1 MTIFSVISFLLITVA
16 IFLFL
21 ELTPNQ
27 ITSDIMKIVSPKQT
41 LRDTVLI
48 SQNKKKT
55 RKITEFLFRIQ
66 NAMIETGHGTKFT
79 LVCAASL
86 ISLSIGI
93 VAAVLIDNIFLT
105 PIFGFA
111 CCIIPFLYA
120 NSIVH
125 YYEQHIDLELE
136 STLSMIS
143 TSYLRSNDIVIAV
156 KENIDYLKPPLNNI
170 FRSFLGEISINSDTK
185 SAISHLRSK
194 IHNDIFEEWCD
205 ALIQCQDDNT
215 LKDTLYPIVNKLT
228 DVRLVNNELS
238 TLLEAVRME
247 YYVMVG
253 LLISNIP
260 LIYFINKDW
269 YHTLMYTIPGK
280 VTIAICALVILITAG
295 LLIKFTKPIKYKA

>member
-1 MTIFSVISFLLITVA
+1 MTIFSVISFLLVTVA

-27 ITSDIMKIVSPKQT
+27 ITSDIMKIISPKQT
-41 LRDTVLI
+41 LRDHVLVA
-48 SQNKKKT
+48 QDKKKA
-55 RKITEFLFRIQ
+55 RKISEALMHIQ
-66 NAMIETGHGTKFT
+66 NAMVETGNGGKFT

-86 ISLSIGI
+86 ISLAFGI
-93 VAAVLIDNIFLT
+93 VIAVMINNVFLT

-111 CCIIPFLYA
+111 CCIVPFLYA

-136 STLSMIS
+136 TTLSMIS
-143 TSYLRSNDIVIAV
+143 TSYIRSNDIIIAV
-156 KENIDYLKPPLNNI
+156 KENLDYLKPPLSNI
-170 FRSFLGEISINSDTK
+170 FRSFIGEAAINADIK
-185 SAISHLRSK
+185 SALIHLRSK

-205 ALIQCQDDNT
+205 APIQCQDDNT

-228 DVRLVNNELS
+228 DVRLVNSELT

-253 LLISNIP
+253 LLVSNIP
-260 LIYFINKDW
+260 LIYLINKDW
-269 YHTLMYTIPGK
+269 YHTLMYTVPGK
-280 VTIAICALVILITAG
+280 ITIAICALVILITAG
-295 LLIKFTKPIKYKA
+295 LMIKFTKPIKYKG